1 MIPCVLAAGWT
12 MRPCVGWDR
21 NRAGTGEGTYKG
33 GDHRR
38 TASTFAA
45 TLEAEWRLREA
56 GRARREVAARDHV
69 PACPEGAAGDIP
81 TTETIQSEAL
91 SPDDIPMTQHFTKA
105 YAEAA
110 FAPAA
115 ANPRE
120 QRGSGD
126 WLSLVDECR
135 GRRPAPS

>member
-1 MIPCVLAAGWT
+1 MRTRFQKCDPMCPGWLDDACVLPLRSLGQK
-12 MRPCVGWDR
+12 

-91 SPDDIPMTQHFTKA
+91 CPDDIPIKND
-105 YAEAA
+105 
-110 FAPAA
+110 PALHKSIC
-115 ANPRE
+115 
-120 QRGSGD
+120 G
-126 WLSLVDECR
+126 
-135 GRRPAPS
+135 GRFRAGRCESA